1 MDKRLS
7 AERDVAGSNTGW
19 TNAQGLDIYK
29 WLDILDF
36 SNKDEQPKA
45 PSHSSCSDILLDV
58 KESTLLLVKSKSRT
72 DPGGVV
78 QPYMGWVDNKGV
90 DISWDVRNV
99 SSLVTDSTIYFI
111 RLLLKISPTYQ

>member
-45 PSHSSCSDILLDV
+45 PSHSSSLFWYLYLI
-58 KESTLLLVKSKSRT
+58 SLLLVKSKNRT

-99 SSLVTDSTIYFI
+99 SSLVTDGTI
-111 RLLLKISPTYQ
+111 